1 MPEYTGLIDQYK
13 DRDTCYHA
21 WLHYPYTELIT
32 RKRAR
37 QAMHR
42 WLRAQG
48 FKGGYVNGYY

>member
-21 WLHYPYTELIT
+21 WLSYPNALRVKE
-32 RKRAR
+32 KRAR
-37 QAMHR
+37 QGIHR